1 MAQLHLQS
9 LFFCSAFLFYS
20 DSIREIS
27 DLLWEYSLVWETL
40 TDSMMGPALSSW
52 ASALA
57 LQIVEVLNQEE
68 KEMEMEME
76 MRKRLSSEKAVR
88 KLEEKGKRRRRERRE
103 NQRRAMVKGDLRFAV
118 VMIEK
123 LVPALQEKEQEA
135 SDRGEIAKSLLE
147 LQI

>member
-1 MAQLHLQS
+1 
-9 LFFCSAFLFYS
+9 
-20 DSIREIS
+20 
-27 DLLWEYSLVWETL
+27 
-40 TDSMMGPALSSW
+40 MMGPALSSW

-68 KEMEMEME
+68 KEMEMEMEME